1 MANKKIPL
9 HQEIEKIRCE
19 LNLSKEQMCDILDL
33 EEGTYDAF
41 IARRRRLTV
50 NQAISFIMSTNRPL
64 NSILPN
70 GLPED

>member
-50 NQAISFIMSTNRPL
+50 NQAISFPTL
-64 NSILPN
+64 LLPISSSEKHW
-70 GLPED
+70 L